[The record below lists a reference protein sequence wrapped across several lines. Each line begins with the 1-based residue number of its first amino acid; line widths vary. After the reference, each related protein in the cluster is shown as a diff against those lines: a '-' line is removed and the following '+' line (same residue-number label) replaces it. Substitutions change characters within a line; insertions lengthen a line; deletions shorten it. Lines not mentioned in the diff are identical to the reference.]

1 MSRRPVANE
10 DTEHGILKRWSK
22 RKLRSGQ
29 AVEDGEPARED
40 EPDSIDDPGAAV
52 PHPEKPAPDA
62 GPEEPVKTDEDMPDL
77 DSINEATNM
86 SDFFSPGVSEQLR
99 NQALR
104 RLFRMSKFNVVD
116 GLDDYNENFRNF
128 APLGDMVTSDMRHR
142 LEMDEQ
148 RRQEAADAA
157 DAGHDEG
164 ELAGQAP
171 LEDTDREEQEP
182 ETVATDSGSAGES
195 AGMDEDEAD
204 DYSDAPP
211 RTET

>member
-1 MSRRPVANE
+1 MSRRPVGNE
-10 DTEHGILKRWSK
+10 DTEQGILKRWSK
-22 RKLRSGQ
+22 RKLRSGG
-29 AVEDGEPARED
+29 AVEDGEPARES
-40 EPDSIDDPGAAV
+40 EPESIPDADDVV
-52 PHPEKPAPDA
+52 PPQEGRAPD
-62 GPEEPVKTDEDMPDL
+62 EPVKTDEDMPDL
-77 DSINEATNM
+77 DSIDEATNM

-148 RRQEAADAA
+148 RRQEESAAAA
-157 DAGHDEG
+157 EAGHDEG
-164 ELAGQAP
+164 GLANQASP
-171 LEDTDREEQEP
+171 EETDRDDQEP
-182 ETVATDSGSAGES
+182 ETAATDSGHVGEAAGT
-195 AGMDEDEAD
+195 DDDEAD
-204 DYSDAPP
+204 DNNDAPR

>member
-10 DTEHGILKRWSK
+10 DTEDGILKRWSK

-29 AVEDGEPARED
+29 AVEDVEPARED
-40 EPDSIDDPGAAV
+40 EPESNRDADGVV
-52 PHPEKPAPDA
+52 PPREDRAPD
-62 GPEEPVKTDEDMPDL
+62 EPVKTDEDMPDL
-77 DSINEATNM
+77 DSIDEATNM

-104 RLFRMSKFNVVD
+104 RLFRMTKFNVVD

-142 LEMDEQ
+142 LEMEEQ
-148 RRQEAADAA
+148 RRQEAAAADAA
-157 DAGHDEG
+157 DTGHEG
-164 ELAGQAP
+164 ELADQAP
-171 LEDTDREEQEP
+171 LEETDREGQEP
-182 ETVATDSGSAGES
+182 ESVATDSGSVGES
-195 AGMDEDEAD
+195 AATDDDEPD
-204 DYSDAPP
+204 DNNDAPP

>member
-10 DTEHGILKRWSK
+10 DTEHGLLKRWSK
-22 RKLRSGQ
+22 RKLRSGR
-29 AVEDGEPARED
+29 AAEDGEPARED
-40 EPDSIDDPGAAV
+40 EPDSIADAGGTAP
-52 PHPEKPAPDA
+52 PPEHREADA
-62 GPEEPVKTDEDMPDL
+62 GPDEPVKTDADMPDL
-77 DSINEATNM
+77 DTIDEATNM

-148 RRQEAADAA
+148 RRQEAADA
-157 DAGHDEG
+157 GHDEE
-164 ELAGQAP
+164 ELADQTP
-171 LEDTDREEQEP
+171 LEDTDREDQEP
-182 ETVATDSGSAGES
+182 EAVATGSEIPDES
-195 AGMDEDEAD
+195 AGTDDEEAD
-204 DYSDAPP
+204 DNSDAPS
-211 RTET
+211 RT